1 MFTIPWELPDS
12 ILPLSMEVDDR
23 DHRRELTILAEHRA
37 ARSQLGPHFD
47 KLSIVKSDKA
57 GDPLVL
63 GFTFSGSNRHGAGQ
77 DVEIFIRDL
86 IAESRSPTSE
96 LQARRSA
103 VLRPLSDFCKD
114 DAAKQHMWMTTG
126 RTTLK
131 LLASRELLG
140 AMFLRIDDQL
150 TRSTPGVVVFAFSD
164 YRFQDNG
171 LLVDALASSLREGSN

>member
-1 MFTIPWELPDS
+1 MVF
-12 ILPLSMEVDDR
+12 DDR

-47 KLSIVKSDKA
+47 KLSILKNDKA
-57 GDPLVL
+57 GDPEVL
-63 GFTFSGSNRHGAGQ
+63 GFVFRGSNRHGAEQ
-77 DVEIFIRDL
+77 DVAAFIRDL
-86 IAESRSPTSE
+86 IVESRSPTSE

-114 DAAKQHMWMTTG
+114 DAAKQHMWKATG
-126 RTTLK
+126 RSTLK
-131 LLASRELLG
+131 IMGSRELLG

-150 TRSTPGVVVFAFSD
+150 TRATPGVVVFAFAD

-171 LLVDALASSLREGSN
+171 LLVDALASVMRDGPN